1 MSLSPKD
8 DPRTWLLPGARR
20 PPLHARLHYYDLTK
34 SQLVLLRAMNEH
46 APEGALWE
54 ASAETYAET
63 SGVSV
68 RHQYNLIH
76 GWNRNGRHTDGF
88 LETGVLTEVRKAQRL
103 PRPRPAAY
111 KFNEFALRLR
121 PKLLAR
127 LEAGVQQTL
136 EGVLNRKPLPTV
148 AGNRCHDD
156 RQPLP
161 PRSATVADDSKAT
174 TSTTIQERERD
185 STTATRSLS
194 LDDHEGGI
202 ENEWAWSQ
210 RRGR

>member
-1 MSLSPKD
+1 
-8 DPRTWLLPGARR
+8 
-20 PPLHARLHYYDLTK
+20 
-34 SQLVLLRAMNEH
+34 MNEH

-54 ASAETYAET
+54 ASPETYAET

-68 RHQYNLIH
+68 RHQYNLIR
-76 GWNRNGRHTDGF
+76 GWDRNDRHTDGF

-111 KFNEFALRLR
+111 RFNEFALRLR

-136 EGVLNRKPLPTV
+136 EGVLNRQPLPTT

-161 PRSATVADDSKAT
+161 ARSATVADDSKAT
-174 TSTTIQERERD
+174 TSKTIQERERD
-185 STTATRSLS
+185 STTATRALS
-194 LDDHEGGI
+194 LNDHGGEI
-202 ENEWAWSQ
+202 EDEWTWSQ
-210 RRGR
+210 RRGH